1 MKELLYFSSSD
12 VMIQAVYSQE
22 ANSLDYYSHRKLT
35 FGERV
40 IVEQYLL
47 NNIAVKTEYYKKH
60 PSVLNYLGV
69 NSNLVKELNQFHLK
83 HTINVLK
90 DKEKEVENSVKK
102 LIDKSM
108 SNYYFEQIGN
118 AIVDIRQSLQEELP
132 CKRLSELAARIE
144 SLILAYNSYSDNQVE
159 LSEIVPTEFLNR
171 LTVKSN

>member
-12 VMIQAVYSQE
+12 VMIQVIYKQE

-40 IVEQYLL
+40 VVEQYLL

-60 PSVLNYLGV
+60 PSMLNYVGV
-69 NSNLVKELNQFHLK
+69 NSDLVKELNQFHLK
-83 HTINVLK
+83 NTINVLK
-90 DKEKEVENSVKK
+90 AKEKEVEHSVKK

-118 AIVDIRQSLQEELP
+118 AIVDIRQSLQDETTGD
-132 CKRLSELAARIE
+132 RLKELAMRIE
-144 SLILAYNSYSDNQVE
+144 SLITAYNAYSDNQVH
-159 LSEIVPTEFLNR
+159 LAEIVPSEFLNR
-171 LTVKSN
+171 LM

>member
-1 MKELLYFSSSD
+1 
-12 VMIQAVYSQE
+12 MIQVIYKQE

-60 PSVLNYLGV
+60 PSVLNYVGV

-83 HTINVLK
+83 NTINILK
-90 DKEKEVENSVKK
+90 EKEKEVEHSVKN

-118 AIVDIRQSLQEELP
+118 TIVDIRQSLQNESSLD
-132 CKRLSELAARIE
+132 KLNELALKIE
-144 SLILAYNSYSDNQVE
+144 NLIAAYNSYSENQVQ
-159 LSEIVPTEFLNR
+159 LAEIVPAEFLDR
-171 LTVKSN
+171 LT